1 VRVGYLG
8 QTDRNGMLHELSG
21 FVTVEIMMGL
31 VLWVGQASEGGRGG
45 WVGWGEEG
53 GVRQG

>member
-8 QTDRNGMLHELSG
+8 QTDRHGMLHESSG
-21 FVTVEIMMGL
+21 FVTGEMMMGL
-31 VLWVGQASEGGRGG
+31 VLCVGQASEGGRGG
-45 WVGWGEEG
+45 WVGGGEEG